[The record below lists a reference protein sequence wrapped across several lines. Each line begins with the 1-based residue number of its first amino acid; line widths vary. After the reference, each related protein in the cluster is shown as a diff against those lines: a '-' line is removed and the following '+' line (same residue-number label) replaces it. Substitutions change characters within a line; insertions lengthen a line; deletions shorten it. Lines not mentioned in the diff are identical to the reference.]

1 MIAAHR
7 ERGIPEPGER
17 FVRDTMFRIRRLW
30 GHPARRP
37 EKVAETRTVW
47 GFAAVG
53 SCLAL
58 LFLFY
63 SYTADLSG
71 MQDQFAQPFDDD
83 SPSIVLA
90 ETFSAL

>member
-1 MIAAHR
+1 MTAAHR
-7 ERGIPEPGER
+7 ERDIPEPGER
-17 FVRDTMFRIRRLW
+17 FVRDTMFRIRRR
-30 GHPARRP
+30 GVHPLTRP
-37 EKVAETRTVW
+37 EKAAETRTVW

-58 LFLFY
+58 LFLYY

-71 MQDQFAQPFDDD
+71 MQDQFAQPFVDD
-83 SPSIVLA
+83 SPSILLA